1 MNTGNKYLRF
11 GVKLV
16 FGLAVII
23 FVGWKVYQMFLEGTH
38 KGPFDTQYLWI
49 ISGAVILLMILNW
62 SVEAIKWKALMER
75 LNPISF
81 KSALDGVLA
90 GISTG
95 LITPN
100 RIGNFIGRT
109 QLLDKELRTRAT
121 LLTFLSNL
129 SQFVPSIF
137 FGCLSLLYI
146 TTNYYSSPQVFIFI
160 TGVLLLAAALALY
173 INPQLANR
181 KPLNYLFTDKI
192 KEAITFIQNEI
203 LALKMKL
210 LVWSALRYL
219 LFVTQ
224 YVLLL
229 ILFDQNFEALIL
241 FANISVVYLLMTIIP
256 GLLFG
261 KLFLRE
267 AAALLVLG
275 QLGIPDLIILTTGFL
290 LWLINIALPSLIGT
304 IILLRKK

>member
-1 MNTGNKYLRF
+1 
-11 GVKLV
+11 
-16 FGLAVII
+16 
-23 FVGWKVYQMFLEGTH
+23 
-38 KGPFDTQYLWI
+38 
-49 ISGAVILLMILNW
+49 
-62 SVEAIKWKALMER
+62 
-75 LNPISF
+75 
-81 KSALDGVLA
+81 
-90 GISTG
+90 
-95 LITPN
+95 
-100 RIGNFIGRT
+100 
-109 QLLDKELRTRAT
+109 
-121 LLTFLSNL
+121 
-129 SQFVPSIF
+129 
-137 FGCLSLLYI
+137 
-146 TTNYYSSPQVFIFI
+146 
-160 TGVLLLAAALALY
+160 
-173 INPQLANR
+173 
-181 KPLNYLFTDKI
+181 
-192 KEAITFIQNEI
+192 
-203 LALKMKL
+203 MKL

>member
-1 MNTGNKYLRF
+1 LNTGNKYLRF
-11 GVKLV
+11 GVKLL
-16 FGLAVII
+16 FGLAVAY
-23 FVGWKVYQMFLEGTH
+23 FVGWKVYQMFLEGTY
-38 KGPFDTQYLWI
+38 KGPFETQYIGI
-49 ISGAVILLMILNW
+49 ILSTVSLLMILNW
-62 SVEAIKWKALMER
+62 SVEAVKWKSLMER
-75 LNPISF
+75 LNPITF
-81 KSALDGVLA
+81 KAAVAGVLA

-100 RIGNFIGRT
+100 RLGNFIGRT
-109 QLLDKELRTRAT
+109 QLIDKELRTKAA

-129 SQFVPSIF
+129 SQFVPSIL
-137 FGCLSLLYI
+137 FGCLSLLYV
-146 TTNYYSSPQVFIFI
+146 TSNYYSAPQVFIFI
-160 TGVLLLAAALALY
+160 TGVLLLLAALALY
-173 INPQLANR
+173 INPTFANR

-192 KEAITFIQNEI
+192 KEAITFTQAES
-203 LALKMKL
+203 LALKIKL
-210 LVWSALRYL
+210 LAWSALRYL
-219 LFVTQ
+219 VFVTQ

-229 ILFDQNFEALIL
+229 VLFNQNLNLLIL
-241 FANISVVYLLMTIIP
+241 FANVSVVYLLMTIIP

-261 KLFLRE
+261 KLFVRE

>member
-1 MNTGNKYLRF
+1 
-11 GVKLV
+11 
-16 FGLAVII
+16 
-23 FVGWKVYQMFLEGTH
+23 MFLEGTH

-137 FGCLSLLYI
+137 FGI
-146 TTNYYSSPQVFIFI
+146 I
-160 TGVLLLAAALALY
+160 
-173 INPQLANR
+173 
-181 KPLNYLFTDKI
+181 
-192 KEAITFIQNEI
+192 
-203 LALKMKL
+203 
-210 LVWSALRYL
+210 
-219 LFVTQ
+219 
-224 YVLLL
+224 
-229 ILFDQNFEALIL
+229 
-241 FANISVVYLLMTIIP
+241 FANSTMH
-256 GLLFG
+256 G
-261 KLFLRE
+261 KSMNAIKR
-267 AAALLVLG
+267 ASSKNA
-275 QLGIPDLIILTTGFL
+275 
-290 LWLINIALPSLIGT
+290 
-304 IILLRKK
+304 